1 MIHVL
6 EWWAFLLLAPV
17 GYWLLPAQMRAWA
30 LALISIALLARFAAW
45 ALVPMALLS
54 ASIYAGFRLSEDRTP
69 AWLLR
74 LARSP
79 LPILAVLS
87 YLIVAKY
94 IPAMARLFA
103 GQGSMFDFVVPL
115 GVSYFSFK
123 LLHYTIEM
131 RRSGFA
137 PHTAGDFAA
146 WLFLAPI
153 FTAGPI
159 ERFDHFLKERTTTEF
174 QWDFI
179 VEGTMRITYG
189 LVKKFFFGII
199 LLELIQRI
207 SGGGILPLLP
217 ILDTVPFYTIWALL
231 LLTLLYVYLDFSA
244 YSDIAIGSSRLF
256 GLRIMENFNYP
267 FLATSLQEFWQ
278 RWHMTLANWCR
289 SYIYMSMIGLTRNPY
304 YAVVATFGTMG
315 LWHAASPH
323 WIIWGLWHGL
333 GLCVLLYW
341 GRFAMRRKIKFF
353 KTPHGAWA
361 GRILT
366 LAYVALGGSFTLLH
380 DREPIYQSFRLIAAA
395 FGLHI

>member
-1 MIHVL
+1 MIQAL
-6 EWWAFLLLAPV
+6 EWWGFLVLAPV
-17 GYWLLPAQMRAWA
+17 GYWLLPARFRAWA
-30 LALISIALLARFAAW
+30 LALVSIALLARFAAW
-45 ALVPMALLS
+45 TLVPMILLS
-54 ASIYAGFRLSEDRTP
+54 AAVYAGFRLPEDRAP
-69 AWLLR
+69 AAFLR
-74 LARSP
+74 VFRSP

-103 GQGSMFDFVVPL
+103 GQGSMFDFIVPL

-131 RRSGFA
+131 RRNGFA
-137 PHTAGDFAA
+137 PHGPGDFAS

-159 ERFDHFLKERTTTEF
+159 ERFDHYLKERTAEHF
-174 QWDFI
+174 KVDFVI
-179 VEGTMRITYG
+179 EGGMRIAFG
-189 LVKKFFFGII
+189 LVKKFFLGVIV
-199 LLELIQRI
+199 LEVIQRL
-207 SGGGILPLLP
+207 SGGGIVSLLP
-217 ILDTVPFYTIWALL
+217 ILDTVPFYTVWALL

-256 GLRIMENFNYP
+256 GLRIMENFNFP

-304 YAVVATFGTMG
+304 YAVIATFATMG

-323 WIIWGLWHGL
+323 WIIWGFWHGL
-333 GLCVLLYW
+333 GLSWLLYW
-341 GRFAMRRKIKFF
+341 GRFAMKRKIKVF
-353 KTPHGAWA
+353 KTPLGGWI

-366 LAYVALGGSFTLLH
+366 IAYVALGGAFTLLH
-380 DREPIYQSFRLIAAA
+380 EREPVWQSVRLIAAA
-395 FGLHI
+395 FGLHL

>member
-1 MIHVL
+1 MIQAP
-6 EWWAFLLLAPV
+6 EWWAFLGLMPV
-17 GYWLLPAQMRAWA
+17 VYWLLPQHLRAWA
-30 LALISIALLARFAAW
+30 LALVSLALLTRFAAW

-54 ASIYAGFRLSEDRTP
+54 TATFAAFRVPDTALPTWAMR
-69 AWLLR
+69 AI
-74 LARSP
+74 RSP
-79 LPILAVLS
+79 LPILAVLA
-87 YLIVAKY
+87 YLVVAKY
-94 IPAMARLFA
+94 IPAMARLFS

-131 RRSGFA
+131 RRAGFG
-137 PHTAGDFAA
+137 PHTPGDFAS

-159 ERFDHFLKERTTTEF
+159 ERFDHYLRERTTEHF
-174 QWDFI
+174 RWDFI
-179 VEGTMRITYG
+179 IEGTMRIAFG
-189 LVKKFFFGII
+189 LVKKFFFGT
-199 LLELIQRI
+199 LVLEVIDRL
-207 SGGGILPLLP
+207 SGGGIVALLP
-217 ILDTVPFYTIWALL
+217 QLHTVPFYTIWALL

-256 GLRIMENFNYP
+256 GLKIMENFNYP

-304 YAVVATFGTMG
+304 YAVVATFATMG

-353 KTPHGAWA
+353 KSPLGAWT

-366 LAYVALGGSFTLLH
+366 IAYVALGGAFTLLH
-380 DREPIYQSFRLIAAA
+380 DREPIYQSVRLIAGA
-395 FGLHI
+395 FGLQI

>member
-1 MIHVL
+1 MIHAL

-17 GYWLLPAQMRAWA
+17 VYWLMPARFRAWG
-30 LALISIALLARFAAW
+30 LGVVSLILLAKFAAW
-45 ALVPMALLS
+45 ALVPMVALS
-54 ASIYAGFRLSEDRTP
+54 ASVFIGFRLRDDAKP
-69 AWLLR
+69 AW
-74 LARSP
+74 AGQIMRST
-79 LPILAVLS
+79 LPVLAVLA
-87 YLIVAKY
+87 YLVVAKY

-103 GQGSMFDFVVPL
+103 GQGSLFDFVVPL

-123 LLHYTIEM
+123 LLHYVIEM

-137 PHTAGDFAA
+137 DHTAGDYVS

-159 ERFDHFLKERTTTEF
+159 ERFDHYLKERTTQEF
-174 QWDFI
+174 QLDFV
-179 VEGTMRITYG
+179 VEGGMRIAFG
-189 LVKKFFFGII
+189 LVKKFFFGTVV
-199 LLELIQRI
+199 LEVIQRV
-207 SGGGILPLLP
+207 SGVGIVQLLP
-217 ILDTVPFYTIWALL
+217 VLDTVPFYTIWLLL

-323 WIIWGLWHGL
+323 WIIWGLWHGI

-341 GRFAMRRKIKFF
+341 GRFAMKRKIKIF
-353 KTPHGAWA
+353 KTPLGAWA
-361 GRILT
+361 GRIMT
-366 LAYVALGGSFTLLH
+366 IAYVALGGAFTLLH
-380 DREPIYQSFRLIAAA
+380 DREPIYQSVRLIAAA
-395 FGLHI
+395 FGIHI